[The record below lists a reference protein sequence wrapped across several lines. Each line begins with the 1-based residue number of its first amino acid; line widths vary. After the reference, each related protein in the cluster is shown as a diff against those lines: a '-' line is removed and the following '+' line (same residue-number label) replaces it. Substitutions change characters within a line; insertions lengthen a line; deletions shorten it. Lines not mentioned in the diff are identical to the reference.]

1 MEHYNFI
8 ATNEIITVNFKE
20 VAEFVESFPDFQ
32 TVALKD
38 DNELIVLLDLISIS
52 EIEQKELNNSNYSTY
67 WDLSSHRLPELNEDE
82 FDHLFSSC
90 LLYTSPSPRDRG

>member
-20 VAEFVESFPDFQ
+20 VGDFVESFPDFQ

-82 FDHLFSSC
+82 FDHLFLS
-90 LLYTSPSPRDRG
+90 LIHI